1 MSNDIVAPVRERFMA
16 PRNPEDAASRR
27 IVTRR
32 LRRFFADLTTELTS
46 GSAEIW
52 NRAERRRARMP
63 AKAAGEAPHPQP
75 VQQQQSKAKPDG
87 EK

>member
-27 IVTRR
+27 IVTER
-32 LRRFFADLTTELTS
+32 LRRFFADLTTQLTS

-52 NRAERRRARMP
+52 NRVERRRAHKP
-63 AKAAGEAPHPQP
+63 PKAADEAPHRAPVPMQDQP
-75 VQQQQSKAKPDG
+75 VQQQQ
-87 EK
+87 